1 MKRVNYAK
9 VLRDVRMK
17 EKVVMPDQLR
27 CRVAWMLVVAFCA
40 SAVWLGADAQAQRSR
55 RPSRRITNPVRQQS
69 VPPPSLAGKPTGT
82 EAQVVRTAEETA
94 AEENR
99 VESSRPQTGAPR
111 SSSITEAEPE
121 TVQRTVNRLSAQVTK
136 LTEEL
141 TQLKDQQ
148 RAMVDLERLTR
159 TEQRAESLRTQLR
172 EIVEKEAN
180 LQARAEQIEFELRPE
195 QLERRSALVG
205 TVRPDEVRDQMRQQ
219 LESERTRLRTQLNL
233 YETSRVRLEITVVNA
248 DAEVDRLRARLD
260 TASSQTSDTTT
271 KNNAGVQPP
280 TNTSLPPQEDA
291 RPPEIPR

>member
-1 MKRVNYAK
+1 MWKP
-9 VLRDVRMK
+9 LMF
-17 EKVVMPDQLR
+17 
-27 CRVAWMLVVAFCA
+27 RVAWVLVAGSCWGAAWF
-40 SAVWLGADAQAQRSR
+40 GADAQAQGQR
-55 RPSRRITNPVRQQS
+55 RPSRRITSPVRQQ
-69 VPPPSLAGKPTGT
+69 PIPSPSGVGTPTET
-82 EAQVVRTAEETA
+82 EAQIVRTAEENV

-99 VESSRPQTGAPR
+99 GNSSQQPVGGRR
-111 SSSITEAEPE
+111 STVTEVGTEPE

-159 TEQRAESLRTQLR
+159 AEQRAENLRTQLR

-205 TVRPDEVRDQMRQQ
+205 TVRPDEVRDQMRRQ
-219 LESERTRLRTQLNL
+219 LENEKTRLGTQLNL
-233 YETSRVRLEITVVNA
+233 YETSRARLETTVVNA

-260 TASSQTSDTTT
+260 AASSQTSDTTT
-271 KNNAGVQPP
+271 RNDAAVPP
-280 TNTSLPPQEDA
+280 STNTPAPTPPQEDP
-291 RPPEIPR
+291 RSPEIPRW